1 MSSSVPQR
9 LIELGIELPLPAAP
23 AAAYVPFA
31 QHGDLLFMA
40 GQIPVENGERKFI
53 GKVGAEFSIEQGQQ
67 AARLCSINLLA
78 QLQIALNG
86 DWERFARVVRLG
98 GFVNCAADFD
108 QQAQVINGASQLM
121 IEVFGETGKHA
132 RTAVGTNVLPFN
144 VAVEVEA
151 IFAIKA

>member
-1 MSSSVPQR
+1 MHTIAQR
-9 LIELGIELPLPAAP
+9 LSELGITLPAPAAP
-23 AAAYVPFA
+23 AAAYIPFV

-40 GQIPVENGERKFI
+40 GQIPTENGERKFI
-53 GKVGAEFSIEQGQQ
+53 GKVGAEFSIEHGQA
-67 AARLCSINLLA
+67 AARLCAINLIA
-78 QLQIALNG
+78 QLHVALNG
-86 DWERFARVVRLG
+86 DWSRFVRVVRLG
-98 GFVNCAADFD
+98 GFVNCVADFD

-121 IEVFGETGKHA
+121 IDVFGDAGKHA